1 MKNLHQQF
9 TFWIYLDA
17 ESFVSRLE
25 DIGQRLSETPKLP
38 KIDFMDGQSKYALIV
53 STDDI
58 PNVNLPFL
66 KELTD
71 QYSCKDCSEAVLKE
85 GFHIYFNATD
95 SGNLLEGE
103 PGKETP
109 EPENDLDSLEKP

>member
-1 MKNLHQQF
+1 
-9 TFWIYLDA
+9 
-17 ESFVSRLE
+17 
-25 DIGQRLSETPKLP
+25 
-38 KIDFMDGQSKYALIV
+38 MDGHSKYALIV

-71 QYSCKDCSEAVLKE
+71 QYACKDCDAMLKE
-85 GFHIYFNATD
+85 GFHIYFNVTD

-103 PGKETP
+103 PGNGTP
-109 EPENDLDSLEKP
+109 EPEQSDLEKP